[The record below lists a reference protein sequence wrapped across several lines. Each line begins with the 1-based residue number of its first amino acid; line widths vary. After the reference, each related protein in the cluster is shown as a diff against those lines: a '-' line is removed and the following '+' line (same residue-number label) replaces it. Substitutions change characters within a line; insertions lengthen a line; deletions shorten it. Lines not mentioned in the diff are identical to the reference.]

1 MLNDVINKINKK
13 EYTEAEKILKKI
25 IVNNSKNSRAHYLL
39 GILYLKLNKIDE
51 SYLSLKKSLSLNE
64 SIEYLFAYA
73 EVLLKKD

>member
-1 MLNDVINKINKK
+1 MLNDAINKINKK

-51 SYLSLKKSLSLNE
+51 YVISL
-64 SIEYLFAYA
+64 
-73 EVLLKKD
+73 